1 MILVENLSKA
11 IFDNNV
17 KHEYF
22 YRMFKSEILVDG
34 HDGKI
39 EVQSYG
45 IEIERQDI
53 AEGEVIGIQRDFIK
67 NVSPHRH
74 KVHNLMRMLFDNTV
88 SPIHLVD
95 VIAETLD
102 YYIMDFDKVVTEAAY

>member
-1 MILVENLSKA
+1 MILVENLTKA

-53 AEGEVIGIQRDFIK
+53 AQDGEKSSHRDFIK
-67 NVSPHRH
+67 NISPHRH
-74 KVHNLMRMLFDNTV
+74 KVHNLMKMLCDNTV

>member
-1 MILVENLSKA
+1 MILVENLTKA
-11 IFDNNV
+11 NFDNNV

-34 HDGKI
+34 QDGKI

-53 AEGEVIGIQRDFIK
+53 ANGAVTGIERDFVK

-74 KVHNLMRMLFDNTV
+74 KVHNLLKMLWDNTV
-88 SPIHLVD
+88 SPIHLID
-95 VIAETLD
+95 IIGETTDFYIA
-102 YYIMDFDKVVTEAAY
+102 DFDNVVTEAAF

>member
-1 MILVENLSKA
+1 MLLVENLTKTN
-11 IFDNNV
+11 IDENI

-22 YRMFKSEILVDG
+22 YRMFKNEILVDCK
-34 HDGKI
+34 DGKI

-53 AEGEVIGIQRDFIK
+53 EDGIVTGIERDYVN

-74 KVHNLMRMLFDNTV
+74 KVHNLLKMLCDNMV
-88 SPIHLVD
+88 SPIHLID
-95 VIAETLD
+95 IIGESTD
-102 YYIMDFDKVVTEAAY
+102 YYISDFDSVVSEAAY